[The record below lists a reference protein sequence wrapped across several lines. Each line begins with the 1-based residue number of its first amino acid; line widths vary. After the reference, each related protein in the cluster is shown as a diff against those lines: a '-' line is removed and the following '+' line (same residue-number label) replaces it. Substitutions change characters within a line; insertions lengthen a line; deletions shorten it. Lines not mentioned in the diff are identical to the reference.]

1 MSLIEVCLSPI
12 ALPICVWVS
21 PAWRRLL
28 IVKEMSMRRIMGTPV
43 FPVNRFSG
51 FVPDDNTGMSIGT
64 RVKQARKAAKL
75 TQIELAKKSNL
86 KQSSISDL
94 EVGKS
99 QGTTNLA
106 SLAAAL
112 GVSALWLETGKG
124 PMSPEQPPTEQFD
137 QNVSLIRLASRPIP
151 VISSVQAGA
160 LRDMENPYEPGDGY
174 AVEYT
179 EDPKLSRWAFCLDV
193 EGMSMAPRFQPGD
206 RLFVDPDRSPGPG
219 NFVVAR
225 NGSNQATFKKY
236 RPRGIDANGNEIF
249 ELVPLNDDFPTLRS
263 DQETLVVIGVVTE
276 VKQKL
281 V

>member
-1 MSLIEVCLSPI
+1 MKTIDDIRRENLATLVSEAGSIT
-12 ALPICVWVS
+12 ALAKTLDRDVAQVS
-21 PAWRRLL
+21 QWLNGS
-28 IVKEMSMRRIMGTPV
+28 INSGTGKPRGIRSTSC
-43 FPVNRFSG
+43 RF
-51 FVPDDNTGMSIGT
+51 
-64 RVKQARKAAKL
+64 
-75 TQIELAKKSNL
+75 IELQCNKP
-86 KQSSISDL
+86 
-94 EVGKS
+94 VG
-99 QGTTNLA
+99 
-106 SLAAAL
+106 
-112 GVSALWLETGKG
+112 WMETEHVEDSGNA
-124 PMSPEQPPTEQFD
+124 TFD
-137 QNVSLIRLASRPIP
+137 QNVTLVRLASRPIP

-193 EGMSMAPRFQPGD
+193 EGMSMAPRFNPGD

-236 RPRGIDANGNEIF
+236 RPRGIDPNGHEIF

-263 DQETLVVIGVVTE
+263 DQEQLIVIGVVTE